1 MIQSIKIQQLSEGG
15 RWCES
20 SLNERKARIAKIEKK
35 KEERKEKVS
44 KELINDLETRIVIV
58 FR

>member
-15 RWCES
+15 RCEL